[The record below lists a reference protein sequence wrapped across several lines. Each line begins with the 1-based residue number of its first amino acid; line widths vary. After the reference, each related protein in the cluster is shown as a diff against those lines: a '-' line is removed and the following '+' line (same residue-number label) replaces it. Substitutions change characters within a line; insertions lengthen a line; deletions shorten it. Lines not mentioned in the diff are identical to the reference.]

1 MQETLGIHRF
11 NTLGFEYL
19 QWTMKVCDVLIGSF
33 AEVQIRITCTLK
45 LVLWVIEELVSK
57 PRLSHSAVLSNQ
69 TFFFSTPDLGSN
81 SWVIKNLVSVK
92 KRNSHLMK
100 DKVSKSFKNICLVSE
115 DDMLWE
121 YICLQKKKNPKL
133 IF

>member
-1 MQETLGIHRF
+1 M
-11 NTLGFEYL
+11 
-19 QWTMKVCDVLIGSF
+19 LIGSF

-133 IF
+133 IL